1 MESRKEYANGL
12 IDSGEM
18 SNTALKSYGK
28 SWTRTGETRGLE
40 PSLVA
45 LPLYWFFLIRL
56 LHHHSSAGAAGTAH
70 SRLVSEYFCQYY

>member
-1 MESRKEYANGL
+1 MVSRKEYANEL

-45 LPLYWFFLIRL
+45 LPLYWVFLIRL
-56 LHHHSSAGAAGTAH
+56 HHHYSTACAARTAH
-70 SRLVSEYFCQYY
+70 SRLVS